1 MVIKN
6 GTILGNRYE
15 IIGKIGSGG
24 MSDVYKARD
33 AKLNR
38 FVAIKILKEEFSV
51 DQGFVSKFRM
61 EAQSAACL
69 SHPNIVNIFDV
80 GEENGIY
87 YIVME
92 LIEGITLKK
101 YIERRKKLGIRES
114 IEVSMQVSRGLQA
127 AHAEHIIHRDIK
139 PQNIMIS
146 KDGKIKV
153 TDFGIARAV
162 SSQTISSNTMGSV
175 HYICPEQ
182 AKGGYCDERSDIY
195 SLGITMYEM
204 LTGRVPFEGDST
216 VAVALQHIQ
225 GEMVPPRQYE
235 PLIPIG
241 LEKIILKCTQK
252 RPENRYSSAAEL
264 LADLKRVL
272 TSPNDD
278 FRDVNPVEP
287 PVKQPVK
294 PTSKTGSFNTDD
306 LERQRQA
313 TERINQEKLKEE
325 QYQMG
330 VEVDSEDPTP
340 VTKKNNKNSDDTDE
354 EEADSKFE
362 KIVIYIGIGIAVA
375 IVTILAIIFFKTCDF
390 FDRPEESS
398 VVTTEN
404 QSVKMI
410 NLLGMT
416 YKEAESALN
425 KLGLHM
431 KASYEESDDYP
442 EGQIFDQDIA
452 EGDVLEANTVVNVKI
467 SSGGTTIMIP
477 TGMQGKSLSDVKTIL
492 SQAGFTNVNSSYT
505 QEYSDYVEK
514 GMVIR
519 VDPAEGS
526 NVPKDTEISI
536 VLSMGKATVMVEVPD
551 LKNMSEEDAR
561 ILLASKNLVV
571 GSVDGTYSDTVEKG
585 KIVYQNPE
593 QGSEVP
599 ENTPVSFVVSKGSD
613 SVEVPDLRGDT
624 QAEAKAK
631 LERLGLKMG
640 EITYEYCDEQFTDK
654 IISQSVDAGE
664 KLKLESKVDII
675 IGLGPEPILTASVP
689 DLTGKTMSAA
699 NKVLRDAGFNLGD
712 ITEEFSETIPLGR
725 VISQSPA
732 AGTELE
738 LESPV
743 DIVLSKGQDPA
754 LHPTTEEVTEPPT
767 EPPTEP
773 VTETEPWEEIS
784 EEDTD

>member
-6 GTILGNRYE
+6 GTNLGNRYE

-38 FVAIKILKEEFSV
+38 FVAIKILKQEFSV

-80 GEENGIY
+80 GEENGVY

-127 AHAEHIIHRDIK
+127 AHSEHIIHRDIK

-175 HYICPEQ
+175 HYISPEQ
-182 AKGGYCDERSDIY
+182 ARGGYCDERSDIY

-225 GEMVPPRQYE
+225 SEMVPPRQYE
-235 PLIPIG
+235 PLIPVS

-252 RPENRYSSAAEL
+252 KPENRYGSATEL
-264 LADLKRVL
+264 LLDLKRVL
-272 TSPNDD
+272 TSPNED
-278 FRDVNPVEP
+278 FVSVNTGDAPAVNPARVYSTAD
-287 PVKQPVK
+287 Q
-294 PTSKTGSFNTDD
+294 
-306 LERQRQA
+306 ERARQA
-313 TERINQEKLKEE
+313 TERINQEKLREE
-325 QYQMG
+325 QYLRG
-330 VEVDSEDPTP
+330 VEVDSEEPETP
-340 VTKKNNKNSDDTDE
+340 SRKGSFSDKEVPDE
-354 EEADSKFE
+354 EETDSKFE

-398 VVTTEN
+398 AVSTEK
-404 QSVKMI
+404 QSVRMI
-410 NLLGMT
+410 KLLGMT
-416 YKEAESALN
+416 YKEAETALN
-425 KLGLHM
+425 KLGLHL
-431 KASYEESDDYP
+431 KASYEESDDYA
-442 EGQIFDQDIA
+442 EGLIFEQDIA
-452 EGDVLEANTVVNVKI
+452 EGDELEANTVVNVKI
-467 SSGGTTIMIP
+467 SSGGSTIVIP
-477 TGMQGKSLSDVKTIL
+477 TGMQGKSLSDVKNLL
-492 SQAGFTNVNSSYT
+492 SQAGFKNINSSYT
-505 QEYSDYVEK
+505 QEYSDFVDK
-514 GMVIR
+514 GLVIR

-526 NVPKDTEISI
+526 AVPKDTEISI
-536 VLSMGKATVMVEVPD
+536 VLSMGKATVMVDVPL

-571 GSVDGTYSDTVEKG
+571 GSVDSAYSDTVEKG
-585 KIVYQNPE
+585 KIIYQNPE
-593 QGSEVP
+593 ADSQVP
-599 ENTPVSFVVSKGSD
+599 EKTPVSFVISKGSD

-631 LERLGLKMG
+631 LERLGLKLG
-640 EITYEYCDEQFTDK
+640 EISYEYCDEAYKDK
-654 IISQSVDAGE
+654 VLSQSADPGDKV
-664 KLKLESKVDII
+664 KLEARVDII
-675 IGLGPEPILTASVP
+675 LGLGPEPKLMIEVP
-689 DLTGKTMSAA
+689 SLTGKTMAA
-699 NKVLRDAGFNLGD
+699 ASKELRDAGFELGEVS
-712 ITEEFSETIPLGR
+712 EEYSETVPEGR
-725 VISQSPA
+725 IISQSPA
-732 AGTELE
+732 TGTTQEEGTAIDL
-738 LESPV
+738 
-743 DIVLSKGQDPA
+743 VLSLGQDPA
-754 LHPTTEEVTEPPT
+754 LHPSTQPT
-767 EPPTEP
+767 EPDTAATVPE
-773 VTETEPWEEIS
+773 ETPS
-784 EEDTD
+784 NEDGN

>member
-175 HYICPEQ
+175 HYISPEQ

-225 GEMVPPRQYE
+225 SEMVPPRQYE
-235 PLIPIG
+235 PLIPVS

-252 RPENRYSSAAEL
+252 KPENRYGSAQEL
-264 LADLKRVL
+264 LVDLKRVL
-272 TSPNDD
+272 TSPNED
-278 FRDVNPVEP
+278 FVNVGAAEAPA
-287 PVKQPVK
+287 PVK
-294 PTSKTGSFNTDD
+294 TFNTADQ
-306 LERQRQA
+306 ERQRQA
-313 TERINQEKLKEE
+313 TERINQEKLREE
-325 QYQMG
+325 QYQRG
-330 VEVDSEDPTP
+330 VEVDSDDAEVNNKRLQPEEDP
-340 VTKKNNKNSDDTDE
+340 DDQDE
-354 EEADSKFE
+354 EETDSKFE

-398 VVTTEN
+398 VSSSEN
-404 QSVKMI
+404 QSVRMI
-410 NLLGMT
+410 SLLGMT

-452 EGDVLEANTVVNVKI
+452 ENDVLEANTVVNVKI
-467 SSGGTTIMIP
+467 SSGGSTIMIP
-477 TGMQGKSLSDVKTIL
+477 TGLQGKSLSDVTTQL
-492 SQAGFTNVNSSYT
+492 NQAGFTNVNTSYT
-505 QEYSDYVEK
+505 QEYSDYVDK
-514 GMVIR
+514 GLVIR
-519 VDPAEGS
+519 VEPAEGS

-536 VLSMGKATVMVEVPD
+536 VLSMGKATVMVEVPG
-551 LKNMSEEDAR
+551 LKNMSEADAR

-571 GSVDGTYSDTVEKG
+571 GSVDSTYSDSVEKG

-593 QGSEVP
+593 EGAEVP

-631 LERLGLKMG
+631 LERLGLKLG
-640 EITYEYCDEQFTDK
+640 EISYEYCDEAYKDK
-654 IISQSVDAGE
+654 VISQTADAGE
-664 KLKLESKVDII
+664 KLRLESKVDIV
-675 IGLGPEPILTASVP
+675 IGLGPEPVMTGEVP
-689 DLTGKTMSAA
+689 DLSGKTMSAA
-699 NKVLRDAGFNLGD
+699 SKTLRDAGFNLGD
-712 ITEEFSETIPLGR
+712 VSEDYSETVPLGR
-725 VISQSPA
+725 VISQTPI
-732 AGTELE
+732 AGSELE
-738 LESPV
+738 LESSV

-754 LHPTTEEVTEPPT
+754 LHPTTEEETEPPT
-767 EPPTEP
+767 EEPLIPPI
-773 VTETEPWEEIS
+773 ETEP
-784 EEDTD
+784 EDTDAEDGD

>member
-6 GTILGNRYE
+6 GTNLGNRYE

-38 FVAIKILKEEFSV
+38 FVAIKILKQEFSV

-80 GEENGIY
+80 GEENGVY

-127 AHAEHIIHRDIK
+127 AHSEHIIHRDIK

-175 HYICPEQ
+175 HYISPEQ
-182 AKGGYCDERSDIY
+182 ARGGYCDERSDIY

-225 GEMVPPRQYE
+225 SEMVPPRQYE
-235 PLIPIG
+235 PLIPVS

-252 RPENRYSSAAEL
+252 KPENRYGSATEL
-264 LADLKRVL
+264 LLDLKRVL
-272 TSPNDD
+272 TSPNED
-278 FRDVNPVEP
+278 FVSVNTGDAPAVNPARVYSTAD
-287 PVKQPVK
+287 Q
-294 PTSKTGSFNTDD
+294 
-306 LERQRQA
+306 ERARQA
-313 TERINQEKLKEE
+313 TERINQEKLREE
-325 QYQMG
+325 QYLRG
-330 VEVDSEDPTP
+330 VEVDSDEPETP
-340 VTKKNNKNSDDTDE
+340 GRKGSFSDKEVPDE
-354 EEADSKFE
+354 EETDSKFE

-398 VVTTEN
+398 AVSTEK
-404 QSVKMI
+404 QSVRMI
-410 NLLGMT
+410 KLLGMT
-416 YKEAESALN
+416 YKEAETALN
-425 KLGLHM
+425 KLGLHL
-431 KASYEESDDYP
+431 KASYEESDDYA
-442 EGQIFDQDIA
+442 EGLIFEQDIA
-452 EGDVLEANTVVNVKI
+452 EGDELEANTVVNVKI
-467 SSGGTTIMIP
+467 SSGGSTIVIP
-477 TGMQGKSLSDVKTIL
+477 TGMQGKSLSDVKNLLT
-492 SQAGFTNVNSSYT
+492 QAGFKNINSSYT
-505 QEYSDYVEK
+505 QEYSDFVDK
-514 GMVIR
+514 GLVIR

-526 NVPKDTEISI
+526 AVPKDTEISI
-536 VLSMGKATVMVEVPD
+536 VLSMGKATVMVDVPL

-571 GSVDGTYSDTVEKG
+571 GSVDSAYSDTVEKG
-585 KIVYQNPE
+585 KIIYQNPE
-593 QGSEVP
+593 ADSQVP
-599 ENTPVSFVVSKGSD
+599 EKTPVSFVISKGSD

-631 LERLGLKMG
+631 LERLGLKLG
-640 EITYEYCDEQFTDK
+640 EISYEYCDEAYKDK
-654 IISQSVDAGE
+654 VLFQSADPGDKV
-664 KLKLESKVDII
+664 KLEARVDII
-675 IGLGPEPILTASVP
+675 LGLGPEPKLMIEVP
-689 DLTGKTMSAA
+689 PLTGKTMAA
-699 NKVLRDAGFNLGD
+699 ASKELRDAGFELGEVS
-712 ITEEFSETIPLGR
+712 EEYSETVPEGR
-725 VISQSPA
+725 IISQSPA
-732 AGTELE
+732 TGTTQEEGTAIDL
-738 LESPV
+738 
-743 DIVLSKGQDPA
+743 VLSLGQDPA
-754 LHPTTEEVTEPPT
+754 LHPSTQPT
-767 EPPTEP
+767 EPDTAATVPE
-773 VTETEPWEEIS
+773 ETPS
-784 EEDTD
+784 DEDGN

>member
-6 GTILGNRYE
+6 GTNLGNRYE

-38 FVAIKILKEEFSV
+38 FVAIKILKQEFSV

-80 GEENGIY
+80 GEENGVY

-127 AHAEHIIHRDIK
+127 AHSEHIIHRDIK

-175 HYICPEQ
+175 HYISPEQ
-182 AKGGYCDERSDIY
+182 ARGGYCDERSDIY

-225 GEMVPPRQYE
+225 SEMVPPRQYE
-235 PLIPIG
+235 PLIPVS

-252 RPENRYSSAAEL
+252 KPENRYGSATEL
-264 LADLKRVL
+264 LLDLKRVL
-272 TSPNDD
+272 TSPNED
-278 FRDVNPVEP
+278 FVSVNTGDAPAVNPARVYSTAD
-287 PVKQPVK
+287 Q
-294 PTSKTGSFNTDD
+294 
-306 LERQRQA
+306 ERARQA
-313 TERINQEKLKEE
+313 TERINQEKLREE
-325 QYQMG
+325 QYLRG
-330 VEVDSEDPTP
+330 VEVDSDEPETP
-340 VTKKNNKNSDDTDE
+340 GRKGSSSDKEVPDE
-354 EEADSKFE
+354 EETDSKFE

-398 VVTTEN
+398 AVSTEK
-404 QSVKMI
+404 QSVRMI
-410 NLLGMT
+410 KLLGMT
-416 YKEAESALN
+416 YKEAETALN
-425 KLGLHM
+425 KLGLHL
-431 KASYEESDDYP
+431 KASYEESDDYA
-442 EGQIFDQDIA
+442 EGLIFEQDIA
-452 EGDVLEANTVVNVKI
+452 EGDELEANTVVNVKI
-467 SSGGTTIMIP
+467 SSGGSTIVIP
-477 TGMQGKSLSDVKTIL
+477 TGMQGKSLSDVKNLL
-492 SQAGFTNVNSSYT
+492 SQAGFKNINSSYT
-505 QEYSDYVEK
+505 QEYSDFVDK
-514 GMVIR
+514 GLVIR

-526 NVPKDTEISI
+526 AVPKDTEISI
-536 VLSMGKATVMVEVPD
+536 VLSMGKATVMVDVPL

-571 GSVDGTYSDTVEKG
+571 GSVDSAYSDTVEKG
-585 KIVYQNPE
+585 KIIYQNPE
-593 QGSEVP
+593 ADSQVP
-599 ENTPVSFVVSKGSD
+599 EKTPVSFVISKGSD

-631 LERLGLKMG
+631 LERLGLKLG
-640 EITYEYCDEQFTDK
+640 EISYEYCDEAYKDK
-654 IISQSVDAGE
+654 VLFQSADPGDKV
-664 KLKLESKVDII
+664 KLEARVDII
-675 IGLGPEPILTASVP
+675 LGLGPEPKLMIEVP
-689 DLTGKTMSAA
+689 SLTGKTMAA
-699 NKVLRDAGFNLGD
+699 ASKELRDAGFELGEVS
-712 ITEEFSETIPLGR
+712 EEYSETVPEGR
-725 VISQSPA
+725 IISQSPA
-732 AGTELE
+732 TGTTQEEGTAIDL
-738 LESPV
+738 
-743 DIVLSKGQDPA
+743 VLSLGQDPA
-754 LHPTTEEVTEPPT
+754 LHPSTQPT
-767 EPPTEP
+767 EPDTAATVPE
-773 VTETEPWEEIS
+773 ETPS
-784 EEDTD
+784 DEDGN

>member
-6 GTILGNRYE
+6 GTNLGNRYE

-38 FVAIKILKEEFSV
+38 FVAIKILKQEFSV

-80 GEENGIY
+80 GEENGVY

-127 AHAEHIIHRDIK
+127 AHSEHIIHRDIK

-175 HYICPEQ
+175 HYISPEQ
-182 AKGGYCDERSDIY
+182 ARGGYCDERSDIY

-225 GEMVPPRQYE
+225 SEMVPPRQYE
-235 PLIPIG
+235 PLIPVS

-252 RPENRYSSAAEL
+252 KPENRYGSATEL
-264 LADLKRVL
+264 LLDLKRVL
-272 TSPNDD
+272 TSPNED
-278 FRDVNPVEP
+278 FVSVNTGDAPAVNPARVYSTAD
-287 PVKQPVK
+287 Q
-294 PTSKTGSFNTDD
+294 
-306 LERQRQA
+306 ERARQA
-313 TERINQEKLKEE
+313 TERINQEKLREE
-325 QYQMG
+325 QYLRG
-330 VEVDSEDPTP
+330 VEVDSDEPETP
-340 VTKKNNKNSDDTDE
+340 GRKGSFSDKEVPDE
-354 EEADSKFE
+354 EETDSKFE

-398 VVTTEN
+398 AVSTEK
-404 QSVKMI
+404 QSVRMI
-410 NLLGMT
+410 KLLGMT
-416 YKEAESALN
+416 YKEAETALN
-425 KLGLHM
+425 KLGLHL
-431 KASYEESDDYP
+431 KASYEESDDYA
-442 EGQIFDQDIA
+442 EGLIFEQDIA
-452 EGDVLEANTVVNVKI
+452 EGDELEANTVVNVKI
-467 SSGGTTIMIP
+467 SSGGSTIVIP
-477 TGMQGKSLSDVKTIL
+477 TGMQGKSLSDVKNLLT
-492 SQAGFTNVNSSYT
+492 QAGFKNINSSYT
-505 QEYSDYVEK
+505 QEYSDFVDK
-514 GMVIR
+514 GLVIR

-526 NVPKDTEISI
+526 AVPKDTEISI
-536 VLSMGKATVMVEVPD
+536 VLSMGKATVMVDVPL

-571 GSVDGTYSDTVEKG
+571 GSVDSAYSDTVEKG
-585 KIVYQNPE
+585 KIIYQNPE
-593 QGSEVP
+593 ADSQVP
-599 ENTPVSFVVSKGSD
+599 EKTPVSFVISKGSD

-631 LERLGLKMG
+631 LERLGLKLG
-640 EITYEYCDEQFTDK
+640 EISYEYCDEAYKDK
-654 IISQSVDAGE
+654 VLSQSADPGDKV
-664 KLKLESKVDII
+664 KLEARVDII
-675 IGLGPEPILTASVP
+675 LGLGPEPKLMIEVP
-689 DLTGKTMSAA
+689 SLTGKTMAA
-699 NKVLRDAGFNLGD
+699 ASKELRDAGFELGEVS
-712 ITEEFSETIPLGR
+712 EEYSETVPEGR
-725 VISQSPA
+725 IISQSPA
-732 AGTELE
+732 TGTTQEEGTAIDL
-738 LESPV
+738 
-743 DIVLSKGQDPA
+743 VLSLGQDPA
-754 LHPTTEEVTEPPT
+754 LHPSTQPT
-767 EPPTEP
+767 EPDTAATVPE
-773 VTETEPWEEIS
+773 ETPS
-784 EEDTD
+784 DEDGN

>member
-6 GTILGNRYE
+6 GTNLGNRYE

-38 FVAIKILKEEFSV
+38 FVAIKILKQEFSV

-80 GEENGIY
+80 GEENGVY

-127 AHAEHIIHRDIK
+127 AHSEHIIHRDIK

-175 HYICPEQ
+175 HYISPEQ
-182 AKGGYCDERSDIY
+182 ARGGYCDERSDIY

-225 GEMVPPRQYE
+225 SEMVPPRQYE
-235 PLIPIG
+235 PLIPVS

-252 RPENRYSSAAEL
+252 KPENRYGSATEL
-264 LADLKRVL
+264 LMDLKRVL
-272 TSPNDD
+272 TSPNED
-278 FRDVNPVEP
+278 FVSVNTGDAPAVNPARVYSTAD
-287 PVKQPVK
+287 Q
-294 PTSKTGSFNTDD
+294 
-306 LERQRQA
+306 ERARQA
-313 TERINQEKLKEE
+313 TERINQEKLREE
-325 QYQMG
+325 QYLRG
-330 VEVDSEDPTP
+330 VEVDSDEPETP
-340 VTKKNNKNSDDTDE
+340 GKKGSFSDKEVSDE
-354 EEADSKFE
+354 EETDSKFE

-398 VVTTEN
+398 AVSTEK
-404 QSVKMI
+404 QSVRMI
-410 NLLGMT
+410 KLLGMT
-416 YKEAESALN
+416 YKEAETALN
-425 KLGLHM
+425 KLGLHL
-431 KASYEESDDYP
+431 KASYEESDDYA
-442 EGQIFDQDIA
+442 EGLIFEQDIA
-452 EGDVLEANTVVNVKI
+452 EGDELEANTVVNVKI
-467 SSGGTTIMIP
+467 SSGGSTIVIP
-477 TGMQGKSLSDVKTIL
+477 TGMQGKSLSDVKNLLT
-492 SQAGFTNVNSSYT
+492 QAGFKNINSSYT
-505 QEYSDYVEK
+505 QEYSDFVDK
-514 GMVIR
+514 GLVIR

-526 NVPKDTEISI
+526 AVPKDTEISI
-536 VLSMGKATVMVEVPD
+536 VLSMGKATVMVDVPL

-571 GSVDGTYSDTVEKG
+571 GSVDSAYSDTVEKG
-585 KIVYQNPE
+585 KIIYQNPE
-593 QGSEVP
+593 ADSQVP
-599 ENTPVSFVVSKGSD
+599 EKTPVSFVISKGSD

-631 LERLGLKMG
+631 LERLGLKLG
-640 EITYEYCDEQFTDK
+640 EISYEYCDEAYKDK
-654 IISQSVDAGE
+654 VLSQSADPGDKV
-664 KLKLESKVDII
+664 KLEARVDII
-675 IGLGPEPILTASVP
+675 LGLGPEPKLMIEVP
-689 DLTGKTMSAA
+689 SLTGKTMAA
-699 NKVLRDAGFNLGD
+699 ASKELRDAGFELGEVS
-712 ITEEFSETIPLGR
+712 EEYSETVPEGR
-725 VISQSPA
+725 IISQSPA
-732 AGTELE
+732 TGTTQEEGTAIDL
-738 LESPV
+738 
-743 DIVLSKGQDPA
+743 VLSLGQDPA
-754 LHPTTEEVTEPPT
+754 LHPSTQPT
-767 EPPTEP
+767 EPDTAATVPE
-773 VTETEPWEEIS
+773 ETPS
-784 EEDTD
+784 DEDGN

>member
-6 GTILGNRYE
+6 GTNLGNRYE

-38 FVAIKILKEEFSV
+38 FVAIKILKQEFSV

-80 GEENGIY
+80 GEENGVY

-127 AHAEHIIHRDIK
+127 AHSEHIIHRDIK

-175 HYICPEQ
+175 HYISPEQ
-182 AKGGYCDERSDIY
+182 ARGGYCDERSDIY

-225 GEMVPPRQYE
+225 SEMVPPRQYE
-235 PLIPIG
+235 PLIPVS

-252 RPENRYSSAAEL
+252 KPENRYGSATEL
-264 LADLKRVL
+264 LLDLKRVL
-272 TSPNDD
+272 TSPNED
-278 FRDVNPVEP
+278 FVSVNTGDAPAVNPARVYSTAD
-287 PVKQPVK
+287 Q
-294 PTSKTGSFNTDD
+294 
-306 LERQRQA
+306 ERARQA
-313 TERINQEKLKEE
+313 TERINQEKLREE
-325 QYQMG
+325 QYLRG
-330 VEVDSEDPTP
+330 VEVDSDEPETP
-340 VTKKNNKNSDDTDE
+340 GRKGSFSDKEVPDE
-354 EEADSKFE
+354 EETDSKFE

-398 VVTTEN
+398 AVSTEK
-404 QSVKMI
+404 QSVRMI
-410 NLLGMT
+410 KLLGMT
-416 YKEAESALN
+416 YKEAETALN
-425 KLGLHM
+425 KLGLHL
-431 KASYEESDDYP
+431 KASYEESDDYA
-442 EGQIFDQDIA
+442 EGLIFEQDIA
-452 EGDVLEANTVVNVKI
+452 EGDELEANTVVNVKI
-467 SSGGTTIMIP
+467 SSGGSTIVIP
-477 TGMQGKSLSDVKTIL
+477 TGMQGKSLSDVKNLLT
-492 SQAGFTNVNSSYT
+492 QAGFKNINSSYT
-505 QEYSDYVEK
+505 QEYSDFVDK
-514 GMVIR
+514 GLVIR
-519 VDPAEGS
+519 VDPVEGS
-526 NVPKDTEISI
+526 AVPKDTEISI
-536 VLSMGKATVMVEVPD
+536 VLSMGKATVMVDVPL

-571 GSVDGTYSDTVEKG
+571 GSVDSAYSDTVEKG
-585 KIVYQNPE
+585 KIIYQNPE
-593 QGSEVP
+593 ADSQVP
-599 ENTPVSFVVSKGSD
+599 EKTPVSFVISKGSD

-631 LERLGLKMG
+631 LERLGLKLG
-640 EITYEYCDEQFTDK
+640 EISYEYCDEAYKDK
-654 IISQSVDAGE
+654 VLSQSADPGDKV
-664 KLKLESKVDII
+664 KLEARVDII
-675 IGLGPEPILTASVP
+675 LGLGPEPKLMIEVP
-689 DLTGKTMSAA
+689 SLTGKTMAA
-699 NKVLRDAGFNLGD
+699 ASKELRDAGFELGEVS
-712 ITEEFSETIPLGR
+712 EEYSETVPEGR
-725 VISQSPA
+725 IISQSPA
-732 AGTELE
+732 TGTTQEEGTAIDL
-738 LESPV
+738 
-743 DIVLSKGQDPA
+743 VLSLGQDPA
-754 LHPTTEEVTEPPT
+754 LHPSTQPT
-767 EPPTEP
+767 EPDTAATVPE
-773 VTETEPWEEIS
+773 ETPS
-784 EEDTD
+784 DEDGN

>member
-6 GTILGNRYE
+6 GSILGNRYE

-38 FVAIKILKEEFSV
+38 FVAVKILKQELSV

-101 YIERRKKLGIRES
+101 YIERRRKLGIRES

-175 HYICPEQ
+175 HYISPEQ
-182 AKGGYCDERSDIY
+182 ARGGYCDERSDIY

-204 LTGRVPFEGDST
+204 LTGRVPFEGEST

-225 GEMVPPRQYE
+225 SEMVPPRQYE
-235 PLIPIG
+235 PLIPVS

-252 RPENRYSSAAEL
+252 KPENRYGSAAEL

-272 TSPNDD
+272 TSPNED
-278 FRDVNPVEP
+278 FVNIAAADT
-287 PVKQPVK
+287 QAAAGR
-294 PTSKTGSFNTDD
+294 TYNTADQ
-306 LERQRQA
+306 ERARHA
-313 TERINQEKLKEE
+313 TERINLERQREE
-325 QYQMG
+325 QYLRG
-330 VEVDSEDPTP
+330 ADI
-340 VTKKNNKNSDDTDE
+340 DTDTPEPEKHRQDAEPQE
-354 EEADSKFE
+354 EEDTNSKFE

-375 IVTILAIIFFKTCDF
+375 VVTILAIIFFKTCDF
-390 FDRPEESS
+390 FDKPDESAVS
-398 VVTTEN
+398 TTEK
-404 QSVKMI
+404 QSIRMV

-416 YKEAESALN
+416 YKEADDALTR
-425 KLGLHM
+425 LGLHL
-431 KASYEESDDYP
+431 KASYEESDDYA
-442 EGQIFDQDIA
+442 EGLIFYQDIA

-467 SSGGTTIMIP
+467 SSGGTTLVIP
-477 TGMQGKSLSDVKTIL
+477 SGLQGKSLSDVTTL
-492 SQAGFTNVNSSYT
+492 LTQAGFTNVNSSYT
-505 QEYSDYVEK
+505 QEYSETVDK
-514 GMVIR
+514 GLVIR
-519 VDPAEGS
+519 VEPAEGS
-526 NVPKDTEISI
+526 SVPKDAEISI
-536 VLSMGKATVMVEVPD
+536 VLSMGKATVMVEVPR
-551 LKNMSEEDAR
+551 LINMSEEDAR
-561 ILLASKNLVV
+561 ILLSSKNLNV
-571 GSVDGTYSDTVEKG
+571 GSIDSTYSDSVEKG

-593 QGSEVP
+593 EGTEVA
-599 ENTPVSFVVSKGSD
+599 ENTPISFVVSKGSD

-631 LERLGLKMG
+631 LERLGLSLG
-640 EITYEYCDEQFTDK
+640 EIGHEYSTEAEKDRVL
-654 IISQSVDAGE
+654 SQTIDSGKKV
-664 KLKLESKVDII
+664 KLGTKVDIL
-675 IGLGPEPILTASVP
+675 IGLGPEPTPVAEVP
-689 DLTGKTMSAA
+689 DLSGKTRGGAS
-699 NKVLRDAGFNLGD
+699 NILKERGLELGQV
-712 ITEEFSETIPLGR
+712 EETYSDTVAKGR
-725 VISQSPA
+725 VISQDPA
-732 AGTELE
+732 PGTTIDQG
-738 LESPV
+738 SKV
-743 DIVLSKGQDPA
+743 NIVLSLGPE
-754 LHPTTEEVTEPPT
+754 TTEAPPETTPEPTPEQT
-767 EPPTEP
+767 TPEPDTGEQ
-773 VTETEPWEEIS
+773 EGSS
-784 EEDTD
+784 EEAGG

>member
-6 GTILGNRYE
+6 GTNLGNRYE

-38 FVAIKILKEEFSV
+38 FVAIKILKQEFSV

-162 SSQTISSNTMGSV
+162 SSQTISANTMGSV
-175 HYICPEQ
+175 HYISPEQ
-182 AKGGYCDERSDIY
+182 ARGGYCDERSDIY

-225 GEMVPPRQYE
+225 SEMVPPRQYE
-235 PLIPIG
+235 PLIPVS

-252 RPENRYSSAAEL
+252 KPENRYGSAAEL
-264 LADLKRVL
+264 LVDLKRVL
-272 TSPNDD
+272 TSPNED
-278 FRDVNPVEP
+278 FVNVTPAETTA
-287 PVKQPVK
+287 
-294 PTSKTGSFNTDD
+294 TSAGRVYNTADQ
-306 LERQRQA
+306 ERSRQA
-313 TERINQEKLKEE
+313 TERINQEKLREE
-325 QYQMG
+325 QYQRG
-330 VEVDSEDPTP
+330 VEVDSDEPIKP
-340 VTKKNNKNSDDTDE
+340 GKKTSSETDDDYQDE
-354 EEADSKFE
+354 EETDSKFE

-375 IVTILAIIFFKTCDF
+375 IVTILAIIFFKTCNF

-398 VVTTEN
+398 VSSTER

-410 NLLGMT
+410 SLLGMT

-425 KLGLHM
+425 KLGVHL

-442 EGQIFDQDIA
+442 EGQIFEQDIA
-452 EGDVLEANTVVNVKI
+452 EGDELEANTVVNVKI
-467 SSGGTTIMIP
+467 SSGGSTIVIP
-477 TGMQGKSLSDVKTIL
+477 TGLQGKSLSDVKTIL
-492 SQAGFTNVNSSYT
+492 NQAGFNNVNGSYT
-505 QEYSDYVEK
+505 QEYSDFVDK

-519 VDPAEGS
+519 VEPMEGS

-536 VLSMGKATVMVEVPD
+536 VLSMGKATVMVEVPE

-561 ILLASKNLVV
+561 ILLASKNLMV
-571 GSVDGTYSDTVEKG
+571 GAVDGTYSDTVEKG

-593 QGSEVP
+593 QGTEVP
-599 ENTPVSFVVSKGSD
+599 ENTPVSFVISKGSD
-613 SVEVPDLRGDT
+613 TVVVPDLRGDT

-631 LERLGLKMG
+631 LERLGLKLG
-640 EITYEYCDEQFTDK
+640 EVAYEHCDEAYKDK
-654 IISQSVDAGE
+654 ILSQSADPGD

-675 IGLGPEPILTASVP
+675 IGLGPEPKLMIEVP
-689 DLTGKTMSAA
+689 SLIGKTMAA
-699 NKVLRDAGFNLGD
+699 ASKELRDAGFVLGD
-712 ITEEFSETIPLGR
+712 VGEDYSETIPQGR
-725 VISQSPA
+725 IISQSPA
-732 AGTELE
+732 EGTKQEE
-738 LESPV
+738 GSFI
-743 DIVLSKGQDPA
+743 DIIVSKGQDPA
-754 LHPTTEEVTEPPT
+754 LHTTEDTMPPVQPT
-767 EPPTEP
+767 EPT
-773 VTETEPWEEIS
+773 EEIMS
-784 EEDTD
+784 EEETD